1 MREPQIDLLC
11 LPCAGGSATM
21 YQRWRHLLPA
31 WIRVVPV
38 ELPGRGGR
46 LAEVAERDFD
56 TLVARLCREQSARSS
71 SRFALFG
78 HSMGALLAHGMT
90 QHLRDSGR
98 PLPQALF
105 VSASAAPSRRAHG
118 RLPLPHDD
126 AGLIAD
132 LRKQGGTP
140 REVFEHKD
148 LLRMT
153 LDALGADYRVCDSY
167 HHRPAAPLSLPLHVY
182 GGREDGIE
190 TERLQAWQLET
201 TGRFSLSWFEGG
213 HFFLREQEGLLLQ
226 AIVRELMQQFAWVR
240 PAAVAVN

>member
-38 ELPGRGGR
+38 ELPGRGAR
-46 LAEVAERDFD
+46 LGEPFVHDFD
-56 TLVARLCREQSARSS
+56 TLVERLCHEQRERLNGCH
-71 SRFALFG
+71 ALFG
-78 HSMGALLAHGMT
+78 HSMGGLLAHGMA
-90 QHLRDSGR
+90 QRLRDSGR

-105 VSASAAPSRRAHG
+105 LSASAAPSQRERG
-118 RLPLPHDD
+118 RLPLPGDD

-140 REVFEHKD
+140 AEVFEHED

-153 LDALGADYRVCDSY
+153 LDALNADYRVCDSFTY
-167 HHRPAAPLSLPLHVY
+167 RHGAPLPMPVHVY
-182 GGREDGIE
+182 GGRDDTIG
-190 TERLQAWQLET
+190 TERLQAWQREAG
-201 TGRFSLSWFEGG
+201 GRFSLSWFEGG
-213 HFFLREQEGLLLQ
+213 HFFLRQQEGLLLQ
-226 AIVRELMQQFAWVR
+226 AIVRELMHQFAWVSH
-240 PAAVAVN
+240 AAVATH